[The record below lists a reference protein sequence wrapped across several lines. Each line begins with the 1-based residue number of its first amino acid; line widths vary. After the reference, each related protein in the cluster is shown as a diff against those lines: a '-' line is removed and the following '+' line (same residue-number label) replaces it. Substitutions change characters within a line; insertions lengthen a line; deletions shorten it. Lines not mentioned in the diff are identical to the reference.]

1 MTTLDLKRGNK
12 WGALDFAVDV
22 TVQPSQMENRSMSSE
37 VASSVKALPKQSKR
51 WGADKLYTNLSYLL
65 MILPGAVWLFLF
77 SYLPMP
83 GIIMAFKDYKL
94 ARPPAD
100 AWLQNRFVYSL
111 FNSPW
116 VGLENFR
123 YLTLPTNIENT
134 LIYIRNTVLYNLL
147 FMVVGLVLAVA
158 LAVIIFELTNRF
170 LAKLYHS
177 ILFLPYF
184 ISWIVVAY
192 VVYALGSS
200 AGILNNVFST
210 MGFAPIEIYKEK
222 GYWPFIFLLAN
233 VWKYTGNGSII
244 YLATITGIPRE
255 LYEAAAV
262 DGAGKWKQFTAITL
276 PHLTPVIMLL
286 QILAVGRILGSDFD
300 MFYTLPNG
308 AALVKDVTYTLD
320 VFVYSMLRSATPLG
334 YPAAAAFVQS
344 VFGFIL
350 ILITN
355 WIVRKVRPELALF

>member
-1 MTTLDLKRGNK
+1 MTR
-12 WGALDFAVDV
+12 
-22 TVQPSQMENRSMSSE
+22 EI
-37 VASSVKALPKQSKR
+37 ASSIKPSLPKKPR
-51 WGADKLYTNLSYLL
+51 WGTDNLYTNLSYLA
-65 MILPGAVWLFLF
+65 MVLPGAIWLFLF
-77 SYLPMP
+77 AYLPMP

-94 ARPPAD
+94 SRPPQD
-100 AWLQNRFVYSL
+100 FWIQNKFIYSL
-111 FNSPW
+111 INSPW

-123 YLTLPTNIENT
+123 YLTLSTNIENT
-134 LIYIRNTVLYNLL
+134 LMYIRNTVLYNLL
-147 FMVVGLVLAVA
+147 FMVVGLVLSVA
-158 LAVIIFELTNRF
+158 LAVMIFELTNRF

-200 AGILNNVFST
+200 GGIINSIYTT
-210 MGFAPIEIYKEK
+210 MGITPIEVYKEE
-222 GYWPFIFLLAN
+222 GYWPIIFLIAN
-233 VWKYTGNGSII
+233 IWKYTGNGSII

-262 DGAGKWKQFTAITL
+262 DGAGKWKQFTNITL
-276 PHLTPVIMLL
+276 PHLIPVIVLL

-355 WIVRKVRPELALF
+355 YIVRKTKPELALF

>member
-1 MTTLDLKRGNK
+1 MTL
-12 WGALDFAVDV
+12 
-22 TVQPSQMENRSMSSE
+22 E
-37 VASSVKALPKQSKR
+37 VASAHRPRPIQRKR
-51 WGADKLYTNLSYLL
+51 WGSDKIYTNLSYLL

-77 SYLPMP
+77 AYLPMP
-83 GIIMAFKDYKL
+83 GIIMAFKDYRL
-94 ARPPAD
+94 ARPPQD
-100 AWLQNRFVYSL
+100 YLIQNKFIYSL
-111 FNSPW
+111 IQSPW

-123 YLTLPTNIENT
+123 YLVLPTNIENT
-134 LIYIRNTVLYNLL
+134 LMYVRNTVVYNLL
-147 FMVVGLVLAVA
+147 FMIAGLVLSVA
-158 LAVIIFELTNRF
+158 LAVIIYELTNQF
-170 LAKLYHS
+170 FAKLYHS

-200 AGILNNVFST
+200 DGIINSIFGSIGLDSV
-210 MGFAPIEIYKEK
+210 EIYKEK
-222 GYWPFIFLLAN
+222 VYWPFIFVIAN
-233 VWKYTGNGSII
+233 IWKYTGNGSII

-262 DGAGKWKQFTAITL
+262 DGASKWKQFTSITL
-276 PHLTPVIMLL
+276 PYLTPVIVLL

-334 YPAAAAFVQS
+334 YPAAAAFLQS

-350 ILITN
+350 ILVTN
-355 WIVRKVRPELALF
+355 FIVRRTRPELALF

>member
-1 MTTLDLKRGNK
+1 
-12 WGALDFAVDV
+12 
-22 TVQPSQMENRSMSSE
+22 MSVE
-37 VASSVKALPKQSKR
+37 AASSAKSLSNNKKR
-51 WGADKLYTNLSYLL
+51 WGADKIYTNLSYLI
-65 MILPGAVWLFLF
+65 MVLPGAIWLFLF

-83 GIIMAFKDYKL
+83 GILMAFKDYKL
-94 ARPPAD
+94 SRPPSD
-100 AWLQNRFVYSL
+100 YWIQNKFVYSL
-111 FNSPW
+111 IKSPW

-134 LIYIRNTVLYNLL
+134 LTYIRNTILYNLL
-147 FMVVGLVLAVA
+147 FMVVGLVLSVA
-158 LAVIIFELTNRF
+158 LAVIIFELSNRF

-200 AGILNNVFST
+200 GGIINSLIT
-210 MGFAPIEIYKEK
+210 PIGWGPIEVYKEK
-222 GYWPFIFLLAN
+222 SIWPFIFLIAN

-262 DGAGKWKQFTAITL
+262 DGAGKWKQFTTITL
-276 PHLTPVIMLL
+276 PHLTPVIVLL

-308 AALVKDVTYTLD
+308 AALVKDMTYTLD
-320 VFVYSMLRSATPLG
+320 VFVYSMLKSSTPLG
-334 YPAAAAFVQS
+334 YPAAAAFLQS
-344 VFGFIL
+344 VFGFML

-355 WIVRKVRPELALF
+355 FTVRRTRPDLALF

>member
-1 MTTLDLKRGNK
+1 
-12 WGALDFAVDV
+12 
-22 TVQPSQMENRSMSSE
+22 MSLE
-37 VASSVKALPKQSKR
+37 VASSVNALPRKKKR
-51 WGADKLYTNLSYLL
+51 LGSDKVYTNLSYLI
-65 MILPGAVWLFLF
+65 MILPGAIWLFLF

-83 GIIMAFKDYKL
+83 GIIMAFKDYRL
-94 ARPPAD
+94 ARPPQD
-100 AWLQNRFVYSL
+100 SWIQNKFIYSL
-111 FNSPW
+111 IHSSW
-116 VGLENFR
+116 VGLDNFR

-134 LIYIRNTVLYNLL
+134 LMYIRNTVLYNLL
-147 FMVVGLVLAVA
+147 FMVAGLVLSVA

-170 LAKLYHS
+170 LAKFYHS

-200 AGILNNVFST
+200 GGIINSIFPP
-210 MGFAPIEIYKEK
+210 MGFAPIEVYKEES
-222 GYWPFIFLLAN
+222 YWPFIFLIAN
-233 VWKYTGNGSII
+233 IWKYTGNGSII

-262 DGAGKWKQFTAITL
+262 DGAGKWQQFTSITL
-276 PHLTPVIMLL
+276 PHLIPVIVLL
-286 QILAVGRILGSDFD
+286 QILAIGRLLGSDFD

-308 AALVKDVTYTLD
+308 AALVKNATYTLD
-320 VFVYSMLRSATPLG
+320 VYVYSMLRSATPLG

-355 WIVRKVRPELALF
+355 YIVRRTRPELALF

>member
-1 MTTLDLKRGNK
+1 
-12 WGALDFAVDV
+12 
-22 TVQPSQMENRSMSSE
+22 MSLE
-37 VASSVKALPKQSKR
+37 VASSVKSSPRKKKR

-65 MILPGAVWLFLF
+65 MVLPGAIWLFLF

-83 GIIMAFKDYKL
+83 GIMMAFKDYKL
-94 ARPPAD
+94 ARPPQD
-100 AWLQNRFVYSL
+100 GWIQNRFIYSL
-111 FNSPW
+111 LNSPW

-134 LIYIRNTVLYNLL
+134 LTYIRNTVLYNLL

-170 LAKLYHS
+170 FAKLYHS
-177 ILFLPYF
+177 VLFLPYF

-200 AGILNNVFST
+200 GGIVNSIFSAV
-210 MGFAPIEIYKEK
+210 GVAPIEVYKEK
-222 GYWPFIFLLAN
+222 SYWPFIFLLAN

-276 PHLTPVIMLL
+276 PHLTPVIVLL

-344 VFGFIL
+344 LFGFIL

-355 WIVRKVRPELALF
+355 WIVRKIRPDLALF